1 MRLRLDNIIKNYDK
15 RVLDGLSICLKGFSS
30 IAIIGP
36 SGCGKSTL
44 LRLIAG
50 IEFPQNGSIS
60 VNGTD
65 IVPTAVSEYQKSI
78 GVVFQKHNLFPHLSL
93 KANITLI
100 LEKTR
105 GISKVTSEKRADE
118 LLALLHLS
126 DQKNKKPAKVSG
138 GQAQRAS
145 IARALSTDPK
155 LMLLDEP
162 TASLDPV
169 LTHEVL
175 MAIKEL
181 KSLGKDFIFVTHE
194 IAFVKSF
201 ADYVIFIDSGK
212 IKEHGSVE
220 ILSEP
225 NTEELQ
231 AFLKNVNYD

>member
-1 MRLRLDNIIKNYDK
+1 MKLSLNNIIKNYDK
-15 RVLDGLSICLKGFSS
+15 RVLDGLSIDLEGCSS

-50 IEFPQNGSIS
+50 IEFPQSGSIS
-60 VNGTD
+60 INGTD
-65 IVPTAVSEYQKSI
+65 IVPTAVSDYQRSI

-105 GISKVTSEKRADE
+105 GIKKDVADKRADE
-118 LLALLHLS
+118 LLELLHLS
-126 DQKNKKPAKVSG
+126 DQKHKKPAKVSG

-175 MAIKEL
+175 MAIKDL

-201 ADYVIFIDSGK
+201 ADYVIFINSGK
-212 IKEHGSVE
+212 ILEHGNVE
-220 ILSEP
+220 ILSNP
-225 NTEELQ
+225 TTKELQ

>member
-1 MRLRLDNIIKNYDK
+1 MKLKLDSIIKDYDK
-15 RVLDGLSICLKGFSS
+15 RVLDGLSISLDDFSS

-50 IEFPQNGSIS
+50 IEFPQSGSIS
-60 VNGTD
+60 INGTD
-65 IVPTAVSEYQKSI
+65 IIPSAVSEYQKSI
-78 GVVFQKHNLFPHLSL
+78 GVVFQTHNLFPHLSL
-93 KANITLI
+93 RANITLI

-105 GISKVTSEKRADE
+105 GVSKDAAEKRADE
-118 LLALLHLS
+118 LLKLLHLS

-145 IARALSTDPK
+145 IARALSTDPN

-212 IKEHGSVE
+212 ILEHGSVE

-225 NTEELQ
+225 KSEELQ

>member
-1 MRLRLDNIIKNYDK
+1 MKLRLSNIIKDYDK
-15 RVLDGLSICLKGFSS
+15 RVLDGLSINLEEYSS

-50 IEFPQNGSIS
+50 IEFPQSGGIS
-60 VNGTD
+60 VNGTE
-65 IVPTAVSEYQKSI
+65 IVPSIVSEYQRTI

-93 KANITLI
+93 KSNITLI

-105 GISKVTSEKRADE
+105 GVKKEAAEKRADE
-118 LLALLHLS
+118 LLELLHLS
-126 DQKNKKPAKVSG
+126 DQKHKKPAKVSG

-145 IARALSTDPK
+145 IARALSTEPK

-181 KSLGKDFIFVTHE
+181 KLLGKDFIFVTHE
-194 IAFVKSF
+194 ISFVKSF
-201 ADYVIFIDSGK
+201 ADYVIFIDSGR
-212 IKEHGSVE
+212 IIEHGDVG
-220 ILSEP
+220 ILTQP
-225 NTEELQ
+225 KTKELR